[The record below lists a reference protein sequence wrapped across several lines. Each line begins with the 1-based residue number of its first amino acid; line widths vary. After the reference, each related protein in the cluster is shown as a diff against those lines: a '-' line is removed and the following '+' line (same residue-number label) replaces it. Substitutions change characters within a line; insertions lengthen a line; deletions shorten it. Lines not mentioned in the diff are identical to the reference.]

1 MCACVAAQ
9 LLVLVDV
16 AVLVASV
23 VVNVLVTVAAAAAAC
38 CFSARCMVCHFAS
51 DAPVAGDWVVPSIP
65 GVQRADCSL

>member
-23 VVNVLVTVAAAAAAC
+23 VVNVLVTVAAAC